1 MSVAAGTTRLGRVQ
15 AEALMTSTGIIRRA
29 TGATTTDPVSYEQV
43 PVMATI
49 YTGKARLKLPSSTTP
64 GTGEI
69 PGAIIIE
76 TRAVLSIPIE
86 ATGSGDVLPND
97 VFEFT
102 TNPLDTSL
110 VGRTLRIAGAHA
122 QTYATA
128 RRFPAEW
135 VN

>member
-1 MSVAAGTTRLGRVQ
+1 MSIAAGTTRLGRVQ
-15 AEALMTSTGIIRRA
+15 AEALMTSTGVVRRQ
-29 TGATTTDPVSYEQV
+29 TGTTEDPVTFETV
-43 PVMATI
+43 PVYETI
-49 YTGKARLKLPSSTTP
+49 YTGKGRLKLPSTSSP

-76 TRAVLSIPIE
+76 TRAILSLPIE
-86 ATGSGDVLPND
+86 GSGAVLPND
-97 VFEFT
+97 VWEFT

-110 VGRTLRIAGAHA
+110 VGRQLRLTGAHA

>member
-15 AEALMTSTGIIRRA
+15 AEALMTAAVVIKRKVDESE
-29 TGATTTDPVSYEQV
+29 DPVTKELI
-43 PVMATI
+43 PVYDTI
-49 YTGKARLKLPSSTTP
+49 YTGKAKLKLPSSTMP

-76 TRAVLSIPIE
+76 TRAILSIPVE
-86 ATGSGDVLPND
+86 ATGSGAVLPND
-97 VFEFT
+97 VCVFT
-102 TNPLDTSL
+102 ANPLDTSL